1 MKKQFDLKEKLELLG
16 EPALPDR
23 LAAEELFRRMDSG
36 ELTLPE
42 ASAQSG
48 TPAIGRVIPWVNLA
62 RRGLPIAACLA
73 VAVLLSQT
81 RLWDKGLSGG
91 ANFSKNAAAPQSAP
105 AAAADQAAAL
115 NGDEEAP
122 SESYS
127 LGADEDAPGPAPEA
141 VITMDDAEAEEAMED
156 AADQELFRKEAVQN
170 SPQNSTVTD
179 DSADPDDRYPSGG
192 GSGNAVGGPPTGG
205 SSENPDCGFNG
216 GSDDDEPM
224 HPDTGGPGGNE
235 HPDTGGPPT
244 DGLDDDDKNQSNPDT
259 GGGGEDD
266 KGNTLPGLLWEPLE
280 RLIDDLFEQE
290 KNDRLSGLTP
300 GGKAFSWWP
309 SEGKGGPIDLQA
321 VVSCLDDE
329 GNVVCLVSL
338 QATAIWSDEEGS
350 YVLRLDGWE
359 IEPAPS
365 LDGAGD
371 AFENPDTSGSPP
383 WDPDNDPTYG
393 ENPDIGAETDPN
405 GDESLDSG
413 PDEIPDT
420 EEDLDPDGTPDT
432 EEDLDPAG
440 TPDTEEG
447 LDPGEAPD
455 AETADREAPP
465 VMSLPSEEE
474 EVE

>member
-1 MKKQFDLKEKLELLG
+1 MKKQVDLKEKLELLG
-16 EPALPDR
+16 EPTLPDR
-23 LAAEELFRRMDSG
+23 LSAEELFRRMDIG

-42 ASAQSG
+42 APTQSG

-62 RRGLPIAACLA
+62 RRGLPIAACL
-73 VAVLLSQT
+73 VGAVLISQSG
-81 RLWDKGLSGG
+81 LWDMGLSGG

-105 AAAADQAAAL
+105 AAADQAAAA

-122 SESYS
+122 TESYS
-127 LGADEDAPGPAPEA
+127 LDADEDAPEPAPEA
-141 VITMDDAEAEEAMED
+141 VITMDDAETEAVMED

-192 GSGNAVGGPPTGG
+192 GSENAVGGPPTGG

-224 HPDTGGPGGNE
+224 HPDTGGPGGDE

-365 LDGAGD
+365 PGGAGD

-393 ENPDIGAETDPN
+393 ENPDIGAETEPN

-432 EEDLDPAG
+432 EEGLDPAG

-447 LDPGEAPD
+447 PDSGEAPN

-465 VMSLPSEEE
+465 VMPLPSEEE
-474 EVE
+474 VVE